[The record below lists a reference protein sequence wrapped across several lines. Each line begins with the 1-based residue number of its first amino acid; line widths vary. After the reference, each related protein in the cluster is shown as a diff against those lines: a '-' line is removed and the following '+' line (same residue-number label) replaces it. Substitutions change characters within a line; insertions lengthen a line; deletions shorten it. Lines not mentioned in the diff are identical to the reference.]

1 MLPMSRP
8 RGGAV
13 DLTATA
19 QSAVIRVDEARAKLG
34 LPAWGGTDGQLS
46 VAEFMAKHSGTIAK
60 ATDAEDGDD
69 SKDNA
74 GPPPA
79 KDS

>member
-1 MLPMSRP
+1 VA
-8 RGGAV
+8 GGTV

-34 LPAWGGTDGQLS
+34 LPAWGGADGQLS

-60 ATDAEDGDD
+60 ATDAEDGDA
-69 SKDNA
+69 DNKKTD
-74 GPPPA
+74 GREPA
-79 KDS
+79 KVAA